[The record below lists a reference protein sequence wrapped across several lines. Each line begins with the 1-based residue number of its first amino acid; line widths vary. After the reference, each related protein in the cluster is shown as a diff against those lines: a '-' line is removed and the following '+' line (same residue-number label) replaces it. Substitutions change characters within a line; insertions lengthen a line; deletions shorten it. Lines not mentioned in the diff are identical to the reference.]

1 MKHLKNWYKTIK
13 RKTQDQITNIRENHL
28 IRQYCENNVI
38 FLTFVITCLINSTL
52 LRFLTMHTIENYLSI
67 KAILADLAVL
77 VIVGSF
83 GYLSKPKNRFA
94 YYMTMEIFFTAL
106 CVINSIYYTFYTS
119 YASVSMLS
127 LTQYLGDVGDAVVE
141 NVIQIKDLVYVLG
154 PIILLFVHLK
164 VKKKNYYKKV
174 EVKTDRKK
182 KALKTLS
189 TGAAIAVIFLV
200 TMTSLDVSRF
210 IKQWNKEYIVMRFG
224 IYVYQANDL
233 VSSIQPKINS
243 MFGYDKAKRSFDEY
257 FAETPDENQKN
268 EYSNIFEGKNVI
280 VIHAESMMNNLIDM
294 KFNDQEVT
302 PSLNR
307 LAHEGMYFS
316 NFFAQ
321 VSVGTSSDTELTY
334 NTSLMPTKSG
344 TAFVSYSDREY
355 ISIPKLL
362 NDKGYYTFSMHAN
375 NADFWNRRNM
385 HNSLGY
391 QRFYSKTDYTV
402 TKDNMVGLGLSDYE
416 FFKQSIPKIKK
427 INDKHQN
434 WYGLLI
440 MLSNH
445 TPFSE
450 VDKYGEFPVDIK
462 ETVTNE
468 DGTTEEKVYPY
479 MEGTKLGNYFKSAH
493 FADGALGEFID
504 GLDEAGLLENTIIVL
519 YGDHDSRL
527 SKSDWRRYYNY
538 DKENDS
544 IYEEDDPNYVLYD
557 SYQHELGRKVPFIIW
572 SKDMAGTKLNQ
583 KIDNVMGMYDVQ
595 PTLGNMMNFYNKYQ
609 LGRDIFNT
617 RENNIVV
624 FPNGNWV
631 TNKVYYNSQKE
642 EYFALANEAISE
654 EEIAQNTDYTNKL
667 LDVSN
672 DIIVFNLLA
681 KPEEDK
687 KE

>member
-1 MKHLKNWYKTIK
+1 MKHINNGIKTLKK
-13 RKTQDQITNIRENHL
+13 NISRNLKYVKENH
-28 IRQYCENNVI
+28 IIKQYCENNVI
-38 FLTFVITCLINSTL
+38 FLTFVITCVLNSTL
-52 LRFLTMHTIENYLSI
+52 LRFFTMHTLENYLSL
-67 KAILADLAVL
+67 KAILADSAVII
-77 VIVGSF
+77 IVGSF
-83 GYLSKPKNRFA
+83 GYLFKPKNRFP
-94 YYMTMEIFFTAL
+94 YFLVMEIFFTAI

-119 YASVSMLS
+119 FASVSMLS

-141 NVIQIKDLVYVLG
+141 NVVQLKDLVYVLG
-154 PIILLFVHLK
+154 PIALLFAHLK
-164 VKKKNYYKKV
+164 MKKKSYYKKV
-174 EVKTDRKK
+174 ELKSERKK
-182 KALKTLS
+182 KTLKTLS
-189 TGAAIAVIFLV
+189 FGGALAIIFLV
-200 TMTSLDVSRF
+200 TMSSLDVTRF
-210 IKQWNKEYIVMRFG
+210 VKQWNKEYIVMRFG

-233 VSSIQPKINS
+233 ITSVQPKINS
-243 MFGYDKAKRSFDEY
+243 MFGYDKAKRNFDEY
-257 FAETPDENQKN
+257 FAETPDTREMN

-316 NFFAQ
+316 NFYAQ

-355 ISIPKLL
+355 KSIPKML
-362 NDKGYYTFSMHAN
+362 NEKGYYTFSMHAN

-402 TKDNMVGLGLSDYE
+402 TKENTVGLGLSDYE
-416 FFKQSIPKIKK
+416 FFKQSVQKLKK
-427 INDKHQN
+427 INEKNKN

-450 VDKYGEFPVDIK
+450 VDKYGEFDVDIK
-462 ETVTNE
+462 ETVTHE
-468 DGTTEEKVYPY
+468 DGTTEEVVYPY

-493 FADGALGEFID
+493 YADGALGAFVDE
-504 GLDEAGLLENTIIVL
+504 LDQEGLLDNTIIVL

-527 SKSDWRRYYNY
+527 SKSDWRKYYNY
-538 DKENDS
+538 NKETDS
-544 IYEEDDPNYVLYD
+544 NYEEDDPNYVEFD
-557 SYQHELGRKVPFIIW
+557 TYQYELGRKVPFIIW
-572 SKDMAGTKLNQ
+572 SKDMKGTKYNQ
-583 KIDNVMGMYDVQ
+583 QITDVMGMYDVQ
-595 PTLGNMMNFYNKYQ
+595 PTLGNMMNFYNKYA
-609 LGRDIFNT
+609 LGRDIFNI
-617 RENNIVV
+617 RENNLVA

-642 EYFALANEAISE
+642 EYLALINEAISE
-654 EEIAQNTDYTNKL
+654 EEIAENTEYTNRL

-672 DIIVFNLLA
+672 DIIVFDLL
-681 KPEEDK
+681 
-687 KE
+687 KENKDEKE